1 MGRAK
6 RLRVNIGKT
15 ALPTSFE
22 WVVTE
27 QLPLRCLIVGQ
38 VWKSNQ
44 NGQVYDPMGI
54 SPCLTVGSHAGV
66 EPKIVVYEGQDN
78 KPVKGQDEQVVVL

>member
-1 MGRAK
+1 MGHAD
-6 RLRVNIGKT
+6 RLRANIGRT

-22 WVVTE
+22 WVAME
-27 QLPLRCLIVGQ
+27 QLPLRCLIVGY

-54 SPCLTVGSHAGV
+54 SPCLTVGNHAGG
-66 EPKIVVYEGQDN
+66 EPKIIEYED
-78 KPVKGQDEQVVVL
+78 KKTRD